1 MNEEFYQIV
10 NKKKREI
17 EEEIRQLDATPKK
30 ESLQVEHKRKLLFK
44 EIQYLNQLYSYPLFV
59 RIKQMTDDE
68 LEEYRRLKLTEEKGE
83 KSGLEG
89 SEIVSDDFPLLVQK
103 LDEIINK
110 NIHYE
115 QYRESH
121 TTEEI
126 RQTLIDSITIMP
138 HEYEDN
144 YQGIEEPS
152 DRINAQFYEII
163 GDDFMKSNK
172 VQSLLYQYSQL
183 SRIDPEMAS
192 QKEREIRA
200 ELGPEYENISLPTRM
215 ELNEDEMIAEAAHAF
230 YKRVVREINQTAT
243 LNMQKVEQKNEQR
256 NQLEEILQN
265 RGEEPEMGY
274 SNMR

>member
-1 MNEEFYQIV
+1 MNDGFYEIV
-10 NKKKREI
+10 NKKKKEI

>member
-1 MNEEFYQIV
+1 MNDGFYEIV
-10 NKKKREI
+10 NKKKKEI
-17 EEEIRQLDATPKK
+17 EEEIRQLDEAPKK
-30 ESLQVEHKRKLLFK
+30 GSLQVEHKRKLLIEK
-44 EIQYLNQLYSYPLFV
+44 IKYLNQLYSYPLFV